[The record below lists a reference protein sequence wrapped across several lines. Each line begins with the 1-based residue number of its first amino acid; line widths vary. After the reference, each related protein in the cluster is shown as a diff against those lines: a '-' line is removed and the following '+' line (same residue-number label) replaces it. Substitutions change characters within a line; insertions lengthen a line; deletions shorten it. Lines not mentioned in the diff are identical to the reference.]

1 MEKFLFFNDGDNDAT
16 TYPLS
21 NMLSLTHESDT
32 TLEFRFKS
40 SKPLSS
46 RVANTFASKAYT
58 ISSSG
63 GDAVAIAAAQTAVVT
78 AGAIAFDKVVLTITA
93 GTLAK
98 GVMQTLVSHLNS
110 GPNSDGF
117 ITICDD
123 VNAIQLDT
131 AIDSCAITYGVA

>member
-21 NMLSLTHESDT
+21 NMLSLTHEGDT
-32 TLEFRFKS
+32 ELEFRFKS
-40 SKPLSS
+40 SKPLSP

-58 ISSSG
+58 IANSG
-63 GDAVAIAAAQTAVVT
+63 GDAVAIAAGQTAIVT

-98 GVMQTLVSHLNS
+98 GVMQTLVSHLNTS
-110 GPNSDGF
+110 AHTDGF

-123 VNAIQLDT
+123 VNAIQLDA
-131 AIDSCAITYGVA
+131 AIASCAITYGVA